1 MSVAASDSPISRVE
15 YRATRLLFFAAGCA
29 VAVWAALVPF
39 AKARTALDEAS
50 LGALLLCLG
59 LGSLI
64 AMPLAGAW
72 TTRQGCRVVLVLCTV
87 VSSLM
92 LPLLAWVPS
101 VYALGAVLFVFGA
114 AIGAADCAFNVQAV
128 IVEEAAGRPMMSG
141 FHGFFSLGGIVG
153 AAGAALMMSLG
164 VAPLAMTLFWSAFI
178 LLLLAFN
185 WRGLLPYGS
194 PHEGPLFAVPH
205 GFVILLGVLGFVVFL
220 TEGAMLDWSAVFL
233 TEQRGMASA
242 QAGFGYACFALAMT
256 AGRFAGDA
264 IVARLGPSRV
274 VWQGGLLAAAGITL
288 SACLPQWQ
296 WSLVGYT
303 LVGLGC
309 SNIVPVLFTAAGRQ
323 KVMPQALA
331 VPAMTTIAYAGVLT
345 GPAGIGFVAHHS
357 SLPIA
362 FLLLAA
368 MMVGVA
374 MCGRALRN

>member
-1 MSVAASDSPISRVE
+1 MASIATAAPISRAE
-15 YRATRLLFFAAGCA
+15 FRATRLLFFAAGCA

-39 AKARTALDEAS
+39 AKARTGLNEAS

-59 LGSLI
+59 MGSLI

-72 TTRQGCRVVLVLCTV
+72 TTRQGCRIVLVACTI

-101 VYALGAVLFVFGA
+101 VIALGAVLFVFGA

-153 AAGAALMMSLG
+153 AAGAAGMMSLG
-164 VAPLAMTLFWSAFI
+164 MAPLAMTVIWTAFI

-205 GFVILLGVLGFVVFL
+205 GFVLLLGVLGFVVFL

-288 SACLPQWQ
+288 SALLPEWQ
-296 WSLVGYT
+296 WSLLGYT

-345 GPAGIGFVAHHS
+345 GPAGIGFIAHHS
-357 SLPIA
+357 SLPTA

-374 MCGRALRN
+374 TCGRAVRT

>member
-1 MSVAASDSPISRVE
+1 
-15 YRATRLLFFAAGCA
+15 
-29 VAVWAALVPF
+29 
-39 AKARTALDEAS
+39 
-50 LGALLLCLG
+50 
-59 LGSLI
+59 
-64 AMPLAGAW
+64 
-72 TTRQGCRVVLVLCTV
+72 VVLVLCTV

-153 AAGAALMMSLG
+153 AAGAAVMMSLG

-288 SACLPQWQ
+288 SACLSQWQ